1 MRSEMLQQSENKP
14 NIVLIM
20 PDQLR
25 PDFLGCY
32 GAKFIQTPNIDKIA
46 QQGLQFNRAVSPS
59 PICIPARAS
68 LLTGHNALSTGVL
81 TNNYWLRPDHE
92 DCGLLSITSILLENG
107 YHTEGI
113 GKMHFI
119 PWDQEA
125 GFSHRWIAEDKRHI
139 HIQDDYADYLAAQGL
154 RKLAGTEEP
163 NYREGRMASVSPIPL
178 EHQVDVWVGDRSV
191 EFIKDCP
198 QDRPYFLWVAFPG
211 PHDPYNPPAEI
222 LNSMRPAEEFPFS
235 IPGTFDSQTFQRGF
249 IHAHL
254 SGSAQADFREFPEL
268 AKQIIRRHYAG
279 LVQIIDHQVGKILS
293 AIEEQ
298 DSERETLIIFTSDHG
313 DFLGDFDM
321 VGKALFYESSSR
333 VPLIAR
339 GTPYRVGQ
347 SKSLVSLTDL
357 YATILNHAG
366 IKMIAQDSQAIPTK
380 PDQQTRKHIIGAT
393 GAGLMW
399 CDERWKLSRYK
410 NGLSTLFDVE
420 ADPLEQNNLLL
431 DPDFA
436 DIRNQVEAELTKSL
450 MEGLVQGHQEK
461 SYPYMTL
468 TPDHDGHHRNWQRPY
483 PSNTWDKFEE
493 IKANWGKAGMPV

>member
-1 MRSEMLQQSENKP
+1 MSQKLENKP

-32 GAKFIQTPNIDKIA
+32 GSKFVQTPNIDMLA
-46 QQGLQFNRAVSPS
+46 QQGLQFNRALSPS

-92 DCGLLSITSILLENG
+92 DCGLLSFTNALLANG
-107 YHTEGI
+107 YHNEGI

-119 PWDQEA
+119 PWDQEE

-139 HIQDDYADYLAAQGL
+139 HIQDDYADYLAARDL

-163 NYREGRMASVSPIPL
+163 GYRAGRMASVNPIPL

-191 EFIKDCP
+191 EFIKDFR

-211 PHDPYNPPAEI
+211 PHDPYNPPSEI
-222 LNSMRPAEEFPFS
+222 LDYMRPAEEFPSS
-235 IPGTFDSQTFQRGF
+235 IPGTADSQTFQKGF
-249 IHAHL
+249 IQTHL
-254 SGSAQADFREFPEL
+254 TGSAQADFREFPEL
-268 AKQIIRRHYAG
+268 AKQTIRRHYAG
-279 LVQIIDHQVGKILS
+279 LVQIIDHQVGRILS
-293 AIEEQ
+293 AIAEQ
-298 DSERETLIIFTSDHG
+298 NSERETLIFFTSDHG

-333 VPLIAR
+333 IPLIAK
-339 GTPYRVGQ
+339 GTLYQVGQ

-357 YATILNHAG
+357 YATILSHAG
-366 IKMIAQDSQAIPTK
+366 LNMMAQDSQAIPTK
-380 PDQQTRKHIIGAT
+380 PEQQTRNNLLGAT

-399 CDERWKLSRYK
+399 FEERWKLSRYK

-420 ADPLEQNNLLL
+420 ADSLEQNNLLL
-431 DPDFA
+431 DPDFD
-436 DIRNQVEAELTKSL
+436 DIRNYMEAELTKSL

-468 TPDHDGHHRNWQRPY
+468 TPDHAGHHRNWQRSY
-483 PSNTWDKFEE
+483 PANTWEKSDEM
-493 IKANWGKAGMPV
+493 KANWAKAGMPI

>member
-1 MRSEMLQQSENKP
+1 MSQKSDNKP

-25 PDFLGCY
+25 ADFLGCY
-32 GAKFIQTPNIDKIA
+32 GAKFIQTPNIDALA
-46 QQGLQFNRAVSPS
+46 QRGLQFNRALSPS

-68 LLTGHNALSTGVL
+68 LLTGHNALSTGIL

-92 DCGLLSITSILLENG
+92 DCGLLSFTNALLGKG

-119 PWDQEA
+119 PWDSEA

-163 NYREGRMASVSPIPL
+163 GYRAGRMASVSLIPW
-178 EHQVDVWVGDRSV
+178 EHQVDVWVGERSV
-191 EFIKDCP
+191 EFIKGFP
-198 QDRPYFLWVAFPG
+198 KDRPYFLWVAFPG
-211 PHDPYNPPAEI
+211 PHDPYNPPVEI
-222 LNSMRPAEEFPFS
+222 LDSIRPAEEFPLS
-235 IPGTFDSQTFQRGF
+235 IPGAVDSQTFQSSF
-249 IHAHL
+249 IQAHL
-254 SGSAQADFREFPEL
+254 TGSAQADFREFPES
-268 AKQIIRRHYAG
+268 AKQTIRRHYAG
-279 LVQIIDHQVGKILS
+279 LVQIIDHQVGRILN

-298 DSERETLIIFTSDHG
+298 DSERETLIFFTSDHG

-321 VGKALFYESSSR
+321 VGKALFYESSAR
-333 VPLIAR
+333 IPLIAK
-339 GTPYRVGQ
+339 GPPYLVGQ
-347 SKSLVSLTDL
+347 STSLVSLTDL
-357 YATILNHAG
+357 YAKILRYAG
-366 IKMIAQDSQAIPTK
+366 IKLTAQDSQVIPTK
-380 PDQQTRKHIIGAT
+380 PDQETCKNLLGAT

-420 ADPLEQNNLLL
+420 VDPLEQNNLLL

-436 DIRNQVEAELTKSL
+436 DIRNQMEAELTKSL
-450 MEGLVQGHQEK
+450 MEGLVQGHREK

-468 TPDHDGHHRNWQRPY
+468 TPDHAGHHRNWQRPY
-483 PSNTWDKFEE
+483 PANTWKKSEE
-493 IKANWGKAGMPV
+493 MKANWGKAGMPV

>member
-1 MRSEMLQQSENKP
+1 MSQKSDNKP

-25 PDFLGCY
+25 ADFLGCY
-32 GAKFIQTPNIDKIA
+32 GDKFIQTPNIDALA
-46 QQGLQFNRAVSPS
+46 QQGLQFNRALSPS
-59 PICIPARAS
+59 PVCIPARAS
-68 LLTGHNALSTGVL
+68 LLTGHNALSTGIL

-92 DCGLLSITSILLENG
+92 DCGLLSFTNALSEKG

-119 PWDQEA
+119 PWDIEE

-139 HIQDDYADYLAAQGL
+139 HIQDDYADYLAAHGL

-163 NYREGRMASVSPIPL
+163 GYLASRMASVSLIPW
-178 EHQVDVWVGDRSV
+178 EQQVDVWVGERSV
-191 EFIKDCP
+191 EFIEGCP
-198 QDRPYFLWVAFPG
+198 KDRPYFLWVAFPG

-222 LNSMRPAEEFPFS
+222 LDSIRPAEEFPLS
-235 IPGTFDSQTFQRGF
+235 IPGSADSQTFQSSF
-249 IHAHL
+249 IQAHL
-254 SGSAQADFREFPEL
+254 TGSAQADFREFPES
-268 AKQIIRRHYAG
+268 AKQTIRRHYAG
-279 LVQIIDHQVGKILS
+279 LVQIIDHQVGRILN

-298 DSERETLIIFTSDHG
+298 DFGRETLIFFASDHG

-321 VGKALFYESSSR
+321 VGKALFYESSAR
-333 VPLIAR
+333 IPLIAK
-339 GTPYRVGQ
+339 GTPYQAGQ
-347 SKSLVSLTDL
+347 SQHLVSLTDL
-357 YATILNHAG
+357 YATILSHAG
-366 IKMIAQDSQAIPTK
+366 IKLTAQDSQVIPTK
-380 PDQQTRKHIIGAT
+380 PDQETRKNLLGAT

-420 ADPLEQNNLLL
+420 VDPLEQNNLLL

-436 DIRNQVEAELTKSL
+436 DIRNQMEVELTKSL

-468 TPDHDGHHRNWQRPY
+468 TPDHAGHHRNWQRPY
-483 PSNTWDKFEE
+483 PANTWGKSEE
-493 IKANWGKAGMPV
+493 MKANWSKAGMPA

>member
-1 MRSEMLQQSENKP
+1 MSQKSDNKP

-25 PDFLGCY
+25 ADFLGCY
-32 GAKFIQTPNIDKIA
+32 GAKFIQTPNIDALA
-46 QQGLQFNRAVSPS
+46 QQGLQFNRALSPS

-68 LLTGHNALSTGVL
+68 LLTGHNALSTGIL

-92 DCGLLSITSILLENG
+92 DCGLLSFTNALSGKG

-119 PWDQEA
+119 PWDIEE

-139 HIQDDYADYLAAQGL
+139 HIQDDYADYLAAHGL

-163 NYREGRMASVSPIPL
+163 GYRAGWMASVSLIPW
-178 EHQVDVWVGDRSV
+178 EQQVDVWVGERSV
-191 EFIKDCP
+191 EFIEGCP
-198 QDRPYFLWVAFPG
+198 KDRPYLLWVAFPG

-222 LNSMRPAEEFPFS
+222 LDSIRPAEEFPLS
-235 IPGTFDSQTFQRGF
+235 IPGAADSQTFQSSF
-249 IHAHL
+249 IQAHL
-254 SGSAQADFREFPEL
+254 TGSAQADFREFPES
-268 AKQIIRRHYAG
+268 AKQTIRRHYAG
-279 LVQIIDHQVGKILS
+279 LVQIIDHQVGRILN
-293 AIEEQ
+293 AIEER
-298 DSERETLIIFTSDHG
+298 DFGRETLIFFASDHG

-321 VGKALFYESSSR
+321 VGKALFYESSAR
-333 VPLIAR
+333 IPLIAK
-339 GTPYRVGQ
+339 GTPYQAGQ
-347 SKSLVSLTDL
+347 SQHLVSLTDL
-357 YATILNHAG
+357 YATILSHAG
-366 IKMIAQDSQAIPTK
+366 IKLTAQDSQVIPTK
-380 PDQQTRKHIIGAT
+380 PDQETRKNLLGAT

-420 ADPLEQNNLLL
+420 VDPLEQNNLLL

-436 DIRNQVEAELTKSL
+436 DIRNQMEAELTKSL
-450 MEGLVQGHQEK
+450 MKGLVQGHQEK

-468 TPDHDGHHRNWQRPY
+468 TPDHAGHHRNWQRPY
-483 PSNTWDKFEE
+483 PANTWEKSEE
-493 IKANWGKAGMPV
+493 MKANWGKAGMPV